1 MTADYREEAVD
12 DENSPYDASQ
22 ENFVSKNNVYILG
35 PFDRSISQ
43 KVIPKLVDLI
53 ETERHKKDPK
63 ITVYI
68 NSYGGAFPELL
79 GILTLLQQAKN
90 YGIKIVTVVIGRA
103 VSCGSLLACFGDE
116 RKMYRHAL
124 NLAHLGMQLDSVT
137 TNEQIDRTSKKWK
150 WHFKTILDMYHN
162 FTGCPK
168 KKLEVLL
175 KDDCGWLTPDEC
187 IQLGFAT
194 EII

>member
-1 MTADYREEAVD
+1 
-12 DENSPYDASQ
+12 
-22 ENFVSKNNVYILG
+22 
-35 PFDRSISQ
+35 
-43 KVIPKLVDLI
+43 
-53 ETERHKKDPK
+53 
-63 ITVYI
+63 
-68 NSYGGAFPELL
+68 
-79 GILTLLQQAKN
+79 
-90 YGIKIVTVVIGRA
+90 
-103 VSCGSLLACFGDE
+103 
-116 RKMYRHAL
+116 MYRHAL